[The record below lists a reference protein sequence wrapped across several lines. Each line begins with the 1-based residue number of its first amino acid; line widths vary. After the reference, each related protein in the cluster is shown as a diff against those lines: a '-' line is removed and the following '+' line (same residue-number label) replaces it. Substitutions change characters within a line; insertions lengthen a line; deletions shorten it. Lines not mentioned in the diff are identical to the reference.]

1 MARDRQLAHTA
12 GPGQSTA
19 TAAPSWGR
27 RLRAWLGGP
36 GARRDAARALYLAL
50 VAQARLPVFYAA
62 WNVPDSRDGRLEM
75 VGLHAILVM
84 RRLRTEGRA
93 GQALAQALFDVM
105 FRDVDHH
112 LREWGVGDLSV
123 GKQVKTLAHNF
134 LGRAETLDPLL
145 DGSDP
150 PRLATVLQ
158 RNVYSD
164 GSPPAP
170 ESVARLAD
178 YLCRQRRWLDDLDG
192 PELLAGQVRFMPPAG
207 ADSPAVGQSRV
218 DPSRGR
224 P

>member
-1 MARDRQLAHTA
+1 MTQEREVAQGSAAAQPDTGVGSWLARLR
-12 GPGQSTA
+12 
-19 TAAPSWGR
+19 R
-27 RLRAWLGGP
+27 RLRQDE
-36 GARRDAARALYLAL
+36 ARRDAVHDLYLAL
-50 VAQARLPVFYAA
+50 VAQARQPALYTDLG
-62 WNVPDSRDGRLEM
+62 VPDSRDGRLEL
-75 VGLHAILVM
+75 VYLHAILVM
-84 RRLRTEGRA
+84 RRLRTEGRP
-93 GQALAQALFDVM
+93 GQELAQDLFDLL
-105 FRDVDHH
+105 FRDLDRH